1 MEENRRTRACR
12 GLGAVVGDALARQLV
27 GRRQVVLV
35 DDDADDSAGDAV
47 GDEKEVLLESLRSCC
62 LRAGAWGSSR
72 PQVQGISVFSAAA
85 ALGVGVGVAPE
96 P

>member
-47 GDEKEVLLESLRSCC
+47 GDEKEVLLES
-62 LRAGAWGSSR
+62 R
-72 PQVQGISVFSAAA
+72 PSPERGREGRPSQAQVSDGPQPMYV
-85 ALGVGVGVAPE
+85 
-96 P
+96 